1 MMMCDMLL
9 TICIL
14 KTVVIIVKY
23 NILVIIHLCCSV
35 NLFKLYENAILLV
48 LVSASAYMI
57 RGLKTC

>member
-23 NILVIIHLCCSV
+23 NILVIMHL
-35 NLFKLYENAILLV
+35 
-48 LVSASAYMI
+48 
-57 RGLKTC
+57 

>member
-23 NILVIIHLCCSV
+23 NILVIIHL
-35 NLFKLYENAILLV
+35 
-48 LVSASAYMI
+48 
-57 RGLKTC
+57 

>member
-23 NILVIIHLCCSV
+23 NYLLSCRWVS
-35 NLFKLYENAILLV
+35 LFKLYENAI
-48 LVSASAYMI
+48 
-57 RGLKTC
+57 RG